1 MNEKIIM
8 YIYQTIFR
16 QIDMS
21 KVKYLFYKY
30 CISTNTSLYK
40 WARGYLF
47 KTPLGAHEAISPDP

>member
-30 CISTNTSLYK
+30 CFSTNTSLYK
-40 WARGYLF
+40 WAGGYLF